1 MYFGEKTEMIFLKID
16 ERFLNKIKRKAGKR
30 GVSEFIRQ
38 SIIRKMDTLGK
49 RKIKMLDNKKE
60 STVAVKMTPEM
71 RDDILKHLENPKDLS
86 KFIRFC
92 VSEFYD
98 SV

>member
-1 MYFGEKTEMIFLKID
+1 MYFGEKTEQVFLKIE
-16 ERFLNKIKRKAGKR
+16 ERFLEKIKRKAGKR

-38 SIIRKMDTLGK
+38 AILKKMETLGK
-49 RKIKMLDNKKE
+49 RKIKMLDKNKE
-60 STVAVKMTPEM
+60 STIAVKMTTEM
-71 RDDILKHLENPKDLS
+71 KEDILERLENPKDLS

-92 VSEFYD
+92 VAEFYD